1 MIIFRKF
8 RETIS
13 GNVARM
19 EERRG
24 VYRIF
29 VGKLEG
35 NRPHEDA
42 DVDEKIIFRRIFRM
56 WYGIWF
62 TLRTGGGHLLMR

>member
-1 MIIFRKF
+1 MERIA
-8 RETIS
+8 

-19 EERRG
+19 EEKRG

-29 VGKLEG
+29 VGKIEG

-42 DVDEKIIFRRIFRM
+42 NVEGKMILKRIFRK
-56 WYGIWF
+56 WGGI
-62 TLRTGGGHLLMR
+62 